1 MVKGIDNE
9 LLFFIVSHHINHFL
23 NVKKMAKHDYESH
36 MILLTVYSHY
46 LYQTITLGKS
56 LSWTEVFDETET
68 EDHKR
73 LLHKR
78 LLKDKKLTIFA
89 VAENLSMPQETV
101 RRKLEKLIKKKLLEY
116 SKSEGLSLGKKFNET
131 IEPLGKID
139 TEDCLKLYKKFTNQL
154 K

>member
-9 LLFFIVSHHINHFL
+9 LIYFIVSHHINHFL

-46 LYQTITLGKS
+46 LYQTITSGKS

-68 EDHKR
+68 EDHKI
-73 LLHKR
+73 LM
-78 LLKDKKLTIFA
+78 KDKKLTIFA

-101 RRKLEKLIKKKLLEY
+101 RRKLEKLIKKKLLDY
-116 SKSEGLSLGKKFNET
+116 SKSEGLSLGKKFKET

-139 TEDCLKLYKKFTNQL
+139 TEDCLKLYKKFAKQL

>member
-1 MVKGIDNE
+1 MVKGIDNK
-9 LLFFIVSHHINHFL
+9 LIYFIVSHHINHFL
-23 NVKKMAKHDYESH
+23 NVKKMVKHDYESH

-56 LSWTEVFDETET
+56 LSWTEVFDKTET

-73 LLHKR
+73 LMKG
-78 LLKDKKLTIFA
+78 KKLTIFA
-89 VAENLSMPQETV
+89 VAENLYIPQETV
-101 RRKLEKLIKKKLLEY
+101 RRKLEKLIKKKLLDY
-116 SKSEGLSLGKKFNET
+116 SKSEGLSLGKKFKET

-139 TEDCLKLYKKFTNQL
+139 TEDCLKLYRKFAKQL

>member
-1 MVKGIDNE
+1 
-9 LLFFIVSHHINHFL
+9 
-23 NVKKMAKHDYESH
+23 MAKHDYESH
-36 MILLTVYSHY
+36 MILSVVYRHF
-46 LYQTITLGKS
+46 LYQTITPGKT

-73 LLHKR
+73 LM
-78 LLKDKKLTIFA
+78 KDKKLTTFA

-101 RRKLEKLIKKKLLEY
+101 RRKLEKLIKKKLLDY
-116 SKSEGLSLGKKFNET
+116 SKSEGLSLGKKFKET

-139 TEDCLKLYKKFTNQL
+139 IEDCLKLYKKFANQL

>member
-9 LLFFIVSHHINHFL
+9 LIYFIVSHHINHYL

-36 MILLTVYSHY
+36 MILSTVYTHF
-46 LYQTITLGKS
+46 LYQTITAGKA

-68 EDHKR
+68 EDHKI
-73 LLHKR
+73 LM
-78 LLKDKKLTIFA
+78 KDKKLTIFA

-116 SKSEGLSLGKKFNET
+116 SKSGGLCLGKKFKQM
-131 IEPLGKID
+131 IEPLGRID
-139 TEDCLKLYKKFTNQL
+139 TEDCLKLYKKFAKQL

>member
-9 LLFFIVSHHINHFL
+9 LIYFIVSHHINHFL

-36 MILLTVYSHY
+36 MILSVVYTHF
-46 LYQTITLGKS
+46 LYQTITSGKL
-56 LSWTEVFDETET
+56 LSWTEAFDETET
-68 EDHKR
+68 EDHKI
-73 LLHKR
+73 LM
-78 LLKDKKLTIFA
+78 KDKKLTIFA

-116 SKSEGLSLGKKFNET
+116 SKSEGLSLGKKFKQT
-131 IEPLGKID
+131 IEPLGRID
-139 TEDCLKLYKKFTNQL
+139 TEDCLKLYKKFAKQL

>member
-9 LLFFIVSHHINHFL
+9 LLYFIVSHHINHFL
-23 NVKKMAKHDYESH
+23 NVKKMVKHDYESH
-36 MILLTVYSHY
+36 MILSTVYTHF
-46 LYQTITLGKS
+46 LYQTINLGKS

-68 EDHKR
+68 EDHKI
-73 LLHKR
+73 LM
-78 LLKDKKLTIFA
+78 KDKKLTIFA

-116 SKSEGLSLGKKFNET
+116 SKSEGLSLGKKFKET

-139 TEDCLKLYKKFTNQL
+139 TDDCLKLYKKFAKQL

>member
-1 MVKGIDNE
+1 VVKGIDNE
-9 LLFFIVSHHINHFL
+9 LIYFIVSHHINHFL

-36 MILLTVYSHY
+36 MILSVVYTHF
-46 LYQTITLGKS
+46 LYQTITLGKT

-73 LLHKR
+73 LM
-78 LLKDKKLTIFA
+78 KDKKLTIFA

-131 IEPLGKID
+131 IEPLAKID
-139 TEDCLKLYKKFTNQL
+139 IEDCLKLYKKFAKQL

>member
-1 MVKGIDNE
+1 
-9 LLFFIVSHHINHFL
+9 
-23 NVKKMAKHDYESH
+23 MAKHDYESH

-46 LYQTITLGKS
+46 LYQTITPGKS

-68 EDHKR
+68 EDHKI
-73 LLHKR
+73 LM
-78 LLKDKKLTIFA
+78 KDKKLTIFA

-101 RRKLEKLIKKKLLEY
+101 RRKLEKLIKKKLLDY
-116 SKSEGLSLGKKFNET
+116 SKSEGLSLGKKFKET

-139 TEDCLKLYKKFTNQL
+139 TEDCLKLYKKFANQL

>member
-1 MVKGIDNE
+1 MVKGIDNA
-9 LLFFIVSHHINHFL
+9 LSYFIVSLHINHFL
-23 NVKKMAKHDYESH
+23 NVKKMVKHDYESH
-36 MILLTVYSHY
+36 MILSTVYTDF
-46 LYQTITLGKS
+46 LYQTINLGKS

-68 EDHKR
+68 ED
-73 LLHKR
+73 HKR

-139 TEDCLKLYKKFTNQL
+139 IEDCLKLYKKFAKQL

>member
-1 MVKGIDNE
+1 MVKGIDNK
-9 LLFFIVSHHINHFL
+9 LIYFIISHHINHFL

-36 MILLTVYSHY
+36 MILSTVYTHF

-56 LSWTEVFDETET
+56 LSWTEVFDETAS

-73 LLHKR
+73 LM
-78 LLKDKKLTIFA
+78 KDKKLTIFA

-101 RRKLEKLIKKKLLEY
+101 RRKLEKLIKTKLLDY
-116 SKSEGLSLGKKFNET
+116 SKSEGLSLGKKFKET

-139 TEDCLKLYKKFTNQL
+139 TENCLKLYKKFAKQH